1 MNSVGTMAA
10 DARQESAEALVGFRR
25 GDEYRRVLT
34 IDINLTGYTLTWEIF
49 GLRDDAVKL
58 SGSLSFTT
66 PPNAVGLVISEEQT
80 ASLLPGTYGFRAI
93 WVATGSIRRTFI
105 EHFCEVT
112 R

>member
-1 MNSVGTMAA
+1 MNHGVTMA
-10 DARQESAEALVGFRR
+10 DASQRSTGVLVGFRR
-25 GDEYRRVLT
+25 GDEYRRVLS
-34 IDINLTGYTLTWEIF
+34 IDIDLTGYTLTWEIF

-66 PPNAVGLVISEEQT
+66 PPHAVGMVITEEQT
-80 ASLLPGTYGFRAI
+80 GSLLPGTYGFRAI

-105 EHFCEVT
+105 EDYCEVT